1 MIVRILG
8 EGQWEVPDEAMG
20 GLNALDDEVEQAV
33 KAGDQP
39 GLTKALAALLN
50 EVRSLGTLV
59 PDDQLADSDLI
70 LPDVDS
76 SIADVEGLLADSSE
90 GLIPG

>member
-1 MIVRILG
+1 MIIRILS
-8 EGQWEVPDEAMG
+8 EGQWEVPDDALG
-20 GLNALDDEVEQAV
+20 GLNSLDDEVEQAV
-33 KAGDQP
+33 KAGDQTA
-39 GLTKALAALLN
+39 LTSALAALLN
-50 EVRSLGTLV
+50 EVRSMGTRI

-76 SIADVEGLLADSSE
+76 SLADVEALLSNE

>member
-8 EGQWEVPDEAMG
+8 EGQWEVPEDAVA
-20 GLNALDDEVEQAV
+20 GLNTLDDRVEQAV
-33 KAGDQP
+33 TQGDQAT
-39 GLTKALAALLN
+39 LTLALSELLD
-50 EVRSLGTLV
+50 EVRSVGTPV

-76 SIADVEGLLADSSE
+76 SLAEVESLLADSAE